1 MTVQFFGTLVARLGL
16 ALALLAF
23 AASACAAY
31 DSNEP
36 YVREVRGDF
45 VSVVWPWADAEVARR
60 ARAVA
65 ESHCQQ
71 SDRQDDDRNDH
82 LDDGE
87 TPFAVH
93 WITLPTTEI
102 TTFWA

>member
-1 MTVQFFGTLVARLGL
+1 MTAQFFFGTLVARFGL

-45 VSVVWPWADAEVARR
+45 VSVVWPWADAEIARR

-65 ESHCQQ
+65 ESQCQQ
-71 SDRQDDDRNDH
+71 SDRQVVFLNVTRFEDNGSARRLAWYRCADPLH
-82 LDDGE
+82 
-87 TPFAVH
+87 
-93 WITLPTTEI
+93 I
-102 TTFWA
+102 